1 MAIKENSK
9 LPQARL
15 QYIHGIC
22 SELILAVGRS
32 RGMVRAIC
40 SAEPGRRLEY
50 SRRGCAAPSSR
61 AFSHPRSLSRLAWSS
76 FSPPTRSASDRRP
89 ARPRPTCY
97 PFPTVRPLPVR
108 LCPRSSP
115 TICSMACFL
124 LAISPFRFS
133 EAAQRLRSRDSY
145 PAPARGP
152 ENRGPPSMVSN
163 TNVYERYSM
172 LESTFPFRN
181 NS

>member
-9 LPQARL
+9 LPQTSL

-32 RGMVRAIC
+32 RGVVRAIC

-76 FSPPTRSASDRRP
+76 FRSPIAPPAIEGP
-89 ARPRPTCY
+89 ARSRPTCDITL
-97 PFPTVRPLPVR
+97 PTRKTLAGSTF
-108 LCPRSSP
+108 CPQSYDLLHGV
-115 TICSMACFL
+115 L
-124 LAISPFRFS
+124 LASHLALSVSR
-133 EAAQRLRSRDSY
+133 AARSRDSY